1 MKGETALWMV
11 ACLLLVSLPR
21 GQQESIYHAFVGETV
36 VLPCTTSPPGELIFS
51 KSMLYWQIDK
61 KIVHF
66 FQKGQDSLGS
76 QDKHFCGRT
85 SLFLDQMKHGN
96 LSLKI
101 SNVQLQDSAEYTC
114 IYKQD
119 QNHQTKKSYIKL
131 NVSAPRMTEET
142 PFSSGQ
148 SQIPSRSPPE
158 TPRLAVLSLSFHLL
172 VTLGVWHL

>member
-1 MKGETALWMV
+1 GRPETT
-11 ACLLLVSLPR
+11 C
-21 GQQESIYHAFVGETV
+21 HAVVGGIV
-36 VLPCTTSPPGELIFS
+36 ILPCTTTPPGELIFS
-51 KSMLYWQIDK
+51 KSMLYWQIDQ

-66 FQKGQDSLGS
+66 FQKGQDSLGL
-76 QDKHFCGRT
+76 QDKHFHGRT

-101 SNVQLQDSAEYTC
+101 SNVQLQDNAEYTC

-119 QNHQTKKSYIKL
+119 EDRQTKKSKIKL
-131 NVSAPRMTEET
+131 SVLAPPKTEEA

-158 TPRLAVLSLSFHLL
+158 TPCLAVLSLSLHLL

>member
-1 MKGETALWMV
+1 MKWETALWMV

-21 GQQESIYHAFVGETV
+21 GQPETCRAFVGETV
-36 VLPCTTSPPGELIFS
+36 VLPCSTTPPGELIFS
-51 KSMLYWQIDK
+51 KSMLYWQIDQ

-66 FQKGQDSLGS
+66 FQKGQDSLGT
-76 QDKHFCGRT
+76 QDKRFRGRT

-101 SNVQLQDSAEYTC
+101 SNVQLQDNAEYTC

-119 QNHQTKKSYIKL
+119 ADHQTKKSNIKL
-131 NVSAPRMTEET
+131 SVSAPPRTEET
-142 PFSSGQ
+142 PFPSGQ
-148 SQIPSRSPPE
+148 SQIASRSPPE
-158 TPRLAVLSLSFHLL
+158 TPRLAVFSLSLHLL

>member
-1 MKGETALWMV
+1 MKWETALWMV
-11 ACLLLVSLPR
+11 ACLLLVCLPR
-21 GQQESIYHAFVGETV
+21 GQPETCHAFVGETV
-36 VLPCTTSPPGELIFS
+36 VLPCTITPPGELIFS
-51 KSMLYWQIDK
+51 KSMLYWQIDQ

-66 FQKGQDSLGS
+66 FQKGQDSPRF
-76 QDKHFCGRT
+76 QDKRFHGRT

-101 SNVQLQDSAEYTC
+101 SNVQLQDNAEYTC

-119 QNHQTKKSYIKL
+119 EDHQTKKSNIKL
-131 NVSAPRMTEET
+131 SVT
-142 PFSSGQ
+142 GQ

-158 TPRLAVLSLSFHLL
+158 TPCLAVFSLSLHLL

>member
-1 MKGETALWMV
+1 
-11 ACLLLVSLPR
+11 
-21 GQQESIYHAFVGETV
+21 GQPEATCSASVGETV
-36 VLPCTTSPPGELIFS
+36 VLPCTATPPGELVFS
-51 KSMLYWQIDK
+51 KSMLYWQIDH

-76 QDKHFCGRT
+76 QDKHFHGRT

-119 QNHQTKKSYIKL
+119 EDHQTKKSFIKL
-131 NVSAPRMTEET
+131 SVSAPPKTEET
-142 PFSSGQ
+142 PFASGQ

-158 TPRLAVLSLSFHLL
+158 APCLAVLSLSLHLL

>member
-1 MKGETALWMV
+1 MKWETALWMV

-21 GQQESIYHAFVGETV
+21 GQPETCRAFVGETV
-36 VLPCTTSPPGELIFS
+36 VLPCSTTPPGELIFS
-51 KSMLYWQIDK
+51 KSMLYWQIDQ

-66 FQKGQDSLGS
+66 FQKGQDSLGT
-76 QDKHFCGRT
+76 QDKRFRGRT

-101 SNVQLQDSAEYTC
+101 SNVQLQDNAEYTC

-119 QNHQTKKSYIKL
+119 ADHQTKKSNIKL
-131 NVSAPRMTEET
+131 SV
-142 PFSSGQ
+142 SGQ
-148 SQIPSRSPPE
+148 SQIASRSPPE
-158 TPRLAVLSLSFHLL
+158 TPRLAVFSLSLHLL